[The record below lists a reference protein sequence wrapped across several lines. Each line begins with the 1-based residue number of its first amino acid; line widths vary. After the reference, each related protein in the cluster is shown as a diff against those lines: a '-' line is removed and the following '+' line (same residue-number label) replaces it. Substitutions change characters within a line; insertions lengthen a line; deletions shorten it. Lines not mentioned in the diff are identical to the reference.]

1 MNDIRV
7 SEKDFL
13 ALLEKAFEE
22 GWLGYRDLKEST
34 ARKIMKDYLR
44 KNKSSKETCYI
55 HSQLTYVAGDSASP
69 ILDDAS
75 HQHAEYVTAVGPL
88 DMDVGGEYLDSSVI
102 IQSSSMPD
110 AVIQNTLTTLD
121 DTRTWVTSDP

>member
-44 KNKSSKETCYI
+44 KNKSSKETKYFEG
-55 HSQLTYVAGDSASP
+55 YFVSP
-69 ILDDAS
+69 ILDDAA

-88 DMDVGGEYLDSSVI
+88 DIDVGGEYPDSSVI

>member
-44 KNKSSKETCYI
+44 KNKSSKKPCY
-55 HSQLTYVAGDSASP
+55 SQPAIVGDLDSP
-69 ILDDAS
+69 ILDGA
-75 HQHAEYVTAVGPL
+75 HHYAEYVTAVGPL
-88 DMDVGGEYLDSSVI
+88 DIDVGGEYPDSSVI